1 MDDERFPSEVAPN
14 ERLSQINEEDRH
26 ACARHRP
33 SSATTLSSPITLP
46 TDFTGNSAKKVR
58 YCPLVA
64 RAAQYPQS
72 RCLLI
77 LQGTRQRTFGT
88 VLSWRE
94 LRNTVCQDQIDHDTQ
109 ASYQMDDERFPSQV
123 APNERLSQ
131 INEEDKR
138 ATGGFGGSLR
148 AQRKRETLVDRL
160 CRQPEYAKE
169 GSCSSPRDSCRE

>member
-1 MDDERFPSEVAPN
+1 MKKTDMRVHDTAHH
-14 ERLSQINEEDRH
+14 QQ
-26 ACARHRP
+26 RP
-33 SSATTLSSPITLP
+33 SPAQSRCLLILQGTRQRTFGTVLSWRELHTAHHHQRPSP
-46 TDFTGNSAKKVR
+46 A
-58 YCPLVA
+58 
-64 RAAQYPQS
+64 QS

-138 ATGGFGGSLR
+138 ATGGSGGSLR
-148 AQRKRETLVDRL
+148 AQRKRET
-160 CRQPEYAKE
+160 QPEYAKE

>member
-1 MDDERFPSEVAPN
+1 MDDERFPSQVAPN
-14 ERLSQINEEDRH
+14 ERLSLINEEDGRIWRVQRSFQDTNEH
-26 ACARHRP
+26 PA
-33 SSATTLSSPITLP
+33 
-46 TDFTGNSAKKVR
+46 
-58 YCPLVA
+58 
-64 RAAQYPQS
+64 QS

-109 ASYQMDDERFPSQV
+109 ASDQMDDERFPSQV

-138 ATGGFGGSLR
+138 AMGGFGGSLR
-148 AQRKRETLVDRL
+148 AQRKRETWVFL
-160 CRQPEYAKE
+160 QPEYAKE
-169 GSCSSPRDSCRE
+169 GSCSSPRDSCQE

>member
-1 MDDERFPSEVAPN
+1 MDDERFPSQVAPN
-14 ERLSQINEEDRH
+14 ERLSLINEEDGRIWRVQRSFQDTNEH
-26 ACARHRP
+26 PA
-33 SSATTLSSPITLP
+33 
-46 TDFTGNSAKKVR
+46 
-58 YCPLVA
+58 
-64 RAAQYPQS
+64 QS

-109 ASYQMDDERFPSQV
+109 ASDQMDDERFPSQV

-138 ATGGFGGSLR
+138 AMGGFGGE
-148 AQRKRETLVDRL
+148 KRGFFCPSSPWLVDRL

-169 GSCSSPRDSCRE
+169 GSCSSPRDSCQE